1 MSKNS
6 SSSTRRG
13 VLASAAVAGA
23 FGLLIEQAPQA
34 GTTLPT
40 PEGPGSA
47 SGECALTI
55 NRRPFAEDDGASSP
69 TQYRERRGTR
79 PSHSRTC
86 SRACRSS
93 QPGCRSHPSGRRMD

>member
-23 FGLLIEQAPQA
+23 FGLLVEQTSQA
-34 GTTLPT
+34 GTALPT

-47 SGECALTI
+47 SDEGALTI
-55 NRRPFAEDDGASSP
+55 NRRPFAQDDGAS
-69 TQYRERRGTR
+69 
-79 PSHSRTC
+79 
-86 SRACRSS
+86 
-93 QPGCRSHPSGRRMD
+93 